1 MKHVTLSLISIYLAI
16 DGLQLTDRP
25 TVAELV
31 EMLDSLVEWKKFG
44 VFLPGITDPDLKKIE
59 KDRSS
64 VDDQKM
70 VLFSKWLRVDPDA
83 TWYKVIEALKK
94 AKENFL
100 VDKIE
105 RKFLKSLFLIMFLKH
120 LINVQH

>member
-1 MKHVTLSLISIYLAI
+1 MKHVTLSLIFIYLPI
-16 DGLQLTDRP
+16 DVPRLTDRP
-25 TVAELV
+25 TEAGLL

-44 VFLPGITDPDLKKIE
+44 FFLPGITDPDLKKIE

-70 VLFSKWLRVDPDA
+70 VLFSKWLRVDPHA